1 MNLKFQVNTLKSVMF
16 GAVLLATCLSVSPA
30 NAQSSFRGK
39 FTLQHETTWAGVV
52 LPAGDYVITLDH
64 GIGVGPATVLI
75 RNAASGKSVG
85 MVPSPVADGSADG
98 EDALL
103 TASRGSHWVVESF
116 RVAELGKVFI
126 YGRAR
131 ASERGSEEAS
141 NTETVPVLQ
150 AKK

>member
-1 MNLKFQVNTLKSVMF
+1 MNFKIQVNTVKSMMF
-16 GAVLLATCLSVSPA
+16 AAVLLATCLSASPA
-30 NAQSSFRGK
+30 NAQTSFRGK

-52 LPAGDYVITLDH
+52 LPAGDYVITMDH

-75 RNAASGKSVG
+75 RNAASGKSIG

-103 TASRGSHWVVESF
+103 TASRGSHRVVESF
-116 RVAELGKVFI
+116 RVAELGKVFV
-126 YGRAR
+126 YERPRDNGRKT
-131 ASERGSEEAS
+131 EEAS
-141 NTETVPVLQ
+141 NTETIPVLQ

>member
-16 GAVLLATCLSVSPA
+16 AAVLLATGLSASPA
-30 NAQSSFRGK
+30 NAQASFRGK

-103 TASRGSHWVVESF
+103 TANRGSHWVVESF

-126 YGRAR
+126 YGRAHT
-131 ASERGSEEAS
+131 SKRGSEEAS
-141 NTETVPVLQ
+141 KTETVPVLQ

>member
-16 GAVLLATCLSVSPA
+16 GAVLLATCLSVSLA
-30 NAQSSFRGK
+30 NAQTSFRGK

-103 TASRGSHWVVESF
+103 TPSNGSHRVVESF

-131 ASERGSEEAS
+131 ANGRKTEEAS
-141 NTETVPVLQ
+141 NTETIPVLQ
-150 AKK
+150 AKR